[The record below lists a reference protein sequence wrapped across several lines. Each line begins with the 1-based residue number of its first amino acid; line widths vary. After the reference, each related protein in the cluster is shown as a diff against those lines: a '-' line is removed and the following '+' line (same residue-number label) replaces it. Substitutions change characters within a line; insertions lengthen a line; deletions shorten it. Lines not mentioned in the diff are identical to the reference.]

1 MSKMIES
8 LGTTLAQTIGKEA
21 IACRGLLRLAIIDSA
36 EHLRQTSDYSQT
48 MAHIKMM
55 GYQDWKD
62 IVEGPALVQRLK
74 GVGITDPAP
83 VVARLRQTLIEQQS
97 LFTMSAH

>member
-8 LGTTLAQTIGKEA
+8 LGTTLAQMIGKEA

-55 GYQDWKD
+55 GYQD
-62 IVEGPALVQRLK
+62 
-74 GVGITDPAP
+74 
-83 VVARLRQTLIEQQS
+83 
-97 LFTMSAH
+97 